1 MASLYS
7 GGYYNNINI
16 VNPYN
21 LVNSNTN
28 VNNYSSMVK
37 MYSPIVNNPPKVQY
51 INQNNSPPFLYE
63 EEKTS
68 INQPLKNLY
77 NNNTFQINRI
87 VNQYQVPI
95 ANINYNSK
103 KIPRFYSK
111 PGENIIFTNNNYLGN
126 NNQPK
131 NIQRSNTVNYNP
143 RLTAIPKANHKFYY
157 NLINNNL
164 QSAGRRTV
172 SNNNRLF
179 TSKNNNSQLNK
190 TLNNIK
196 VVHINH
202 INNNDNKIPLNN
214 KNNFPNLV
222 EVTKITNNSNNNNLK
237 NYALV
242 NENRINNIKQIK
254 IENNENLETNND
266 NYKKNN
272 EANKSEEIFMI
283 APKVT
288 KIMNEKQE
296 NYRQIKD
303 IDLFD
308 NTDEFIQHHE
318 QMKSLEKSSKNPLIN
333 DKINQF
339 AYSAHLPNT
348 VKQLNNSYDI
358 PNIYSNI
365 NIYNNNINY
374 TQQNTFDNIEK
385 QEKEHQK
392 QPLTPLFKEKE
403 NQNQPLISLFTE
415 KEHQKQPLTP
425 LFKEKENQNQP
436 LISLFNEE
444 HQKQPLTPLFT
455 EKENQNQPLISLL
468 NEKKHQNQTVAPFL
482 TDNSEIM
489 SNTKCYEY
497 YRTTINSPV
506 TSYGYS
512 QDQNTKHRNY
522 MEDEGRAIENFNGD
536 PNKILFCLFDGHGGG
551 QVSKFLQEN
560 FGKYMKK
567 ILNYNNMISGFT
579 LLFKAIDEDI
589 KKLNCPNV
597 GSTATIV
604 YIEKLKENNKRILYC
619 ANVGD
624 SRCVLVS
631 KNGVYRLSYDD
642 RVKDP
647 QESERINK
655 NGGIIVNNRV
665 YGQLM
670 LSRSFGDWRI
680 KDVGVIVDP
689 HIIRYELTDDDS
701 FCVIAS
707 DGVWDVLKDEECSV
721 LEKMYVNTGEMSKK
735 IITECLRRNSFDNL
749 SCFVIKKKKKI
760 IK

>member
-164 QSAGRRTV
+164 QSVGRRTV
-172 SNNNRLF
+172 SNNNRIF
-179 TSKNNNSQLNK
+179 TIKKNNNSQLNN

-196 VVHINH
+196 VVHINQ
-202 INNNDNKIPLNN
+202 INNNDNNKIPLNN
-214 KNNFPNLV
+214 KNNFPNLAK
-222 EVTKITNNSNNNNLK
+222 VTKITNNINNNNYVL
-237 NYALV
+237 L
-242 NENRINNIKQIK
+242 NENKINNINQIK
-254 IENNENLETNND
+254 IENNENLQKTNNN

-272 EANKSEEIFMI
+272 ETNKTDEIFMI
-283 APKVT
+283 APKDT
-288 KIMNEKQE
+288 KIKNEEQE
-296 NYRQIKD
+296 NYLQTND

-308 NTDEFIQHHE
+308 NIDEFIQHHE

-333 DKINQF
+333 DKINTRSQF

-348 VKQLNNSYDI
+348 VKNLNNNYDI
-358 PNIYSNI
+358 QNIYSNT

-374 TQQNTFDNIEK
+374 TQQNLFDNIEK
-385 QEKEHQK
+385 QEKEHQNQPLTTLFTEK
-392 QPLTPLFKEKE
+392 EYQNQPLTPLLYE
-403 NQNQPLISLFTE
+403 NE
-415 KEHQKQPLTP
+415 
-425 LFKEKENQNQP
+425 
-436 LISLFNEE
+436 
-444 HQKQPLTPLFT
+444 
-455 EKENQNQPLISLL
+455 
-468 NEKKHQNQTVAPFL
+468 HQNQTDTPFL
-482 TDNSEIM
+482 TGNSEIM
-489 SNTKCYEY
+489 SDTKCYEY

-512 QDQNTKHRNY
+512 QDQNAKHRNY

-579 LLFKAIDEDI
+579 TLFRAIDEDI

-707 DGVWDVLKDEECSV
+707 DGVWDVLKDEECSI

-749 SCFVIKKKKKI
+749 SCFVISLK
-760 IK
+760 

>member
-143 RLTAIPKANHKFYY
+143 RPTAIPKANHKYYY

-164 QSAGRRTV
+164 QSVGRRTV
-172 SNNNRLF
+172 SNNNRIF
-179 TSKNNNSQLNK
+179 TIKKNNNSQLNN

-196 VVHINH
+196 VVHINQ
-202 INNNDNKIPLNN
+202 INNNDNNKIPLIN
-214 KNNFPNLV
+214 KNNFPNLAK
-222 EVTKITNNSNNNNLK
+222 VTKITNNINNNNYVL
-237 NYALV
+237 L
-242 NENRINNIKQIK
+242 NENKINNINQIK
-254 IENNENLETNND
+254 IENNENLQKSNND

-272 EANKSEEIFMI
+272 ETNKADEIFMI
-283 APKVT
+283 APKDT
-288 KIMNEKQE
+288 KIKNEEQE
-296 NYRQIKD
+296 NYLQTND

-308 NTDEFIQHHE
+308 NIDEFIQHHE

-333 DKINQF
+333 DKINTRSQF

-348 VKQLNNSYDI
+348 VKNLNNNYDI
-358 PNIYSNI
+358 QNIYSNT

-374 TQQNTFDNIEK
+374 TQQNLFDNIEK
-385 QEKEHQK
+385 QEKEHQNQPLTTLFTEK
-392 QPLTPLFKEKE
+392 EYQNQPLTPLLYE
-403 NQNQPLISLFTE
+403 NE
-415 KEHQKQPLTP
+415 
-425 LFKEKENQNQP
+425 
-436 LISLFNEE
+436 
-444 HQKQPLTPLFT
+444 
-455 EKENQNQPLISLL
+455 
-468 NEKKHQNQTVAPFL
+468 HQNQTDTPFL
-482 TDNSEIM
+482 TGNSEIM
-489 SNTKCYEY
+489 SDTKCYEY

-512 QDQNTKHRNY
+512 QDQNAKHRNY

-579 LLFKAIDEDI
+579 TLFRAIDEDI

-647 QESERINK
+647 QENERINK

-707 DGVWDVLKDEECSV
+707 DGVWDVLKDEECSI

-749 SCFVIKKKKKI
+749 SCFVISLK
-760 IK
+760 

>member
-111 PGENIIFTNNNYLGN
+111 PGENIIFTKNNDLGN

-131 NIQRSNTVNYNP
+131 KIQRSNTVNYNP
-143 RLTAIPKANHKFYY
+143 RPTAIPKANHKYYY

-164 QSAGRRTV
+164 QSVGRRTV
-172 SNNNRLF
+172 SNNNRIF
-179 TSKNNNSQLNK
+179 TIKKNNNSQLNN

-196 VVHINH
+196 VVHINQ
-202 INNNDNKIPLNN
+202 INNNDNNKIPLNN
-214 KNNFPNLV
+214 KNNFPNLAK
-222 EVTKITNNSNNNNLK
+222 VTKITNNINNNNYVL
-237 NYALV
+237 L
-242 NENRINNIKQIK
+242 NENKINNINQIK
-254 IENNENLETNND
+254 IENNENLQKSNND

-272 EANKSEEIFMI
+272 ETNKADEIFMI
-283 APKVT
+283 APKDT
-288 KIMNEKQE
+288 KIKNEEQE
-296 NYRQIKD
+296 NYLQTND

-308 NTDEFIQHHE
+308 NIDEFIQHHE

-333 DKINQF
+333 DKINTRSQF

-348 VKQLNNSYDI
+348 VKNLNNNYDI
-358 PNIYSNI
+358 QNIYSNT

-374 TQQNTFDNIEK
+374 TQQNLFDNIEK
-385 QEKEHQK
+385 QENEHQNQPLTTLFTEK
-392 QPLTPLFKEKE
+392 EYQNQPLTPLLYE
-403 NQNQPLISLFTE
+403 NE
-415 KEHQKQPLTP
+415 
-425 LFKEKENQNQP
+425 
-436 LISLFNEE
+436 
-444 HQKQPLTPLFT
+444 
-455 EKENQNQPLISLL
+455 
-468 NEKKHQNQTVAPFL
+468 HQNQTDTPFL
-482 TDNSEIM
+482 TGNSEIM
-489 SNTKCYEY
+489 SDTKCYEY

-512 QDQNTKHRNY
+512 QDQNAKHRNY

-579 LLFKAIDEDI
+579 TLFRAIDEDI

-647 QESERINK
+647 QENERINK

-680 KDVGVIVDP
+680 RDVGVIVDP

-749 SCFVIKKKKKI
+749 SCFVISLK
-760 IK
+760 

>member
-126 NNQPK
+126 NNRPK

-143 RLTAIPKANHKFYY
+143 RPTAIPKANHKYYY

-164 QSAGRRTV
+164 QSVGRRTV
-172 SNNNRLF
+172 SNNNRIF
-179 TSKNNNSQLNK
+179 TIKKNNNSQLNN

-196 VVHINH
+196 VVHINQ
-202 INNNDNKIPLNN
+202 INNNDNNKIPLNN
-214 KNNFPNLV
+214 KNNFPNLAK
-222 EVTKITNNSNNNNLK
+222 VTKITNNINNNNYVL
-237 NYALV
+237 L
-242 NENRINNIKQIK
+242 NENKINNINQIK
-254 IENNENLETNND
+254 IENNENLQKSNND

-272 EANKSEEIFMI
+272 ETNKADEIFMI
-283 APKVT
+283 APKDT
-288 KIMNEKQE
+288 KIKNEEQE
-296 NYRQIKD
+296 NYLQTND

-308 NTDEFIQHHE
+308 NIDEFIQHHE

-333 DKINQF
+333 DKINTRSQF

-348 VKQLNNSYDI
+348 VKNLNNNYDI
-358 PNIYSNI
+358 QNIYSNT
-365 NIYNNNINY
+365 NIYNNDVNY
-374 TQQNTFDNIEK
+374 AQRNLFDNIEK
-385 QEKEHQK
+385 QENEHQNQPLTTLFTEK
-392 QPLTPLFKEKE
+392 EYQNQPLTPLLYE
-403 NQNQPLISLFTE
+403 NE
-415 KEHQKQPLTP
+415 
-425 LFKEKENQNQP
+425 
-436 LISLFNEE
+436 
-444 HQKQPLTPLFT
+444 
-455 EKENQNQPLISLL
+455 
-468 NEKKHQNQTVAPFL
+468 HQNQTDTPFL
-482 TDNSEIM
+482 TGNSEIM
-489 SNTKCYEY
+489 SDTKCYEY

-512 QDQNTKHRNY
+512 QDQNAKHRNY

-579 LLFKAIDEDI
+579 TLFRAIDEDI

-647 QESERINK
+647 QENERINK

-749 SCFVIKKKKKI
+749 SCFVISLK
-760 IK
+760 

>member
-131 NIQRSNTVNYNP
+131 NIQRSNTANYNP
-143 RLTAIPKANHKFYY
+143 RPTAIPKANHKYYY

-164 QSAGRRTV
+164 QSVGRRTV
-172 SNNNRLF
+172 SNNNRIF
-179 TSKNNNSQLNK
+179 TIKKNNNSQLNN

-196 VVHINH
+196 VVHINQ
-202 INNNDNKIPLNN
+202 INNNDNNKIPLNN
-214 KNNFPNLV
+214 KNNFPNLAK
-222 EVTKITNNSNNNNLK
+222 VTKITNNINNNNYVL
-237 NYALV
+237 L
-242 NENRINNIKQIK
+242 NENKINNINQIK
-254 IENNENLETNND
+254 IENNENLQKSNND

-272 EANKSEEIFMI
+272 ETNKTDEIFMI
-283 APKVT
+283 APKDT
-288 KIMNEKQE
+288 KIKNEEQE
-296 NYRQIKD
+296 NYLQTND

-308 NTDEFIQHHE
+308 NIDEFIQHHE

-333 DKINQF
+333 DKINTRSQF

-348 VKQLNNSYDI
+348 VKNLNNNYDI
-358 PNIYSNI
+358 QNIYSNT

-374 TQQNTFDNIEK
+374 TQQNLFDNIEK
-385 QEKEHQK
+385 QEKEHQNQPLTTLFTK
-392 QPLTPLFKEKE
+392 KEYQNQPLTPLLYE
-403 NQNQPLISLFTE
+403 NE
-415 KEHQKQPLTP
+415 
-425 LFKEKENQNQP
+425 
-436 LISLFNEE
+436 
-444 HQKQPLTPLFT
+444 
-455 EKENQNQPLISLL
+455 
-468 NEKKHQNQTVAPFL
+468 HQNQTDTPFL
-482 TDNSEIM
+482 TGNSEIM
-489 SNTKCYEY
+489 SDTKCYEY

-512 QDQNTKHRNY
+512 QDQNAKHRNY

-579 LLFKAIDEDI
+579 TLFRAIDEDI

-749 SCFVIKKKKKI
+749 SCFVISLK
-760 IK
+760 

>member
-143 RLTAIPKANHKFYY
+143 RPTAIPKANHKYYY
-157 NLINNNL
+157 NLTNNNL
-164 QSAGRRTV
+164 QSVGRRTV
-172 SNNNRLF
+172 SNNNRIF
-179 TSKNNNSQLNK
+179 TIKKNNNSQLNN

-196 VVHINH
+196 VVHINQ
-202 INNNDNKIPLNN
+202 INNNDNNKIPLNN
-214 KNNFPNLV
+214 KNNFPNLAK
-222 EVTKITNNSNNNNLK
+222 VTKITNNINNNNYVL
-237 NYALV
+237 L
-242 NENRINNIKQIK
+242 NENKINNINQIK
-254 IENNENLETNND
+254 IENNENLQKSNND

-272 EANKSEEIFMI
+272 ETNKTDEIFMI
-283 APKVT
+283 APKDT
-288 KIMNEKQE
+288 KIKNEEQE
-296 NYRQIKD
+296 NYLQTND

-308 NTDEFIQHHE
+308 NIDEFIQHHE

-333 DKINQF
+333 DKINTRSQF

-348 VKQLNNSYDI
+348 VKNLNNNYDI
-358 PNIYSNI
+358 QNIYSNT

-374 TQQNTFDNIEK
+374 TQQNLFDNIEK
-385 QEKEHQK
+385 QEKEHQN
-392 QPLTPLFKEKE
+392 QPLTT
-403 NQNQPLISLFTE
+403 LFTE
-415 KEHQKQPLTP
+415 KEY
-425 LFKEKENQNQP
+425 QNQP
-436 LISLFNEE
+436 LAPLLYENE
-444 HQKQPLTPLFT
+444 
-455 EKENQNQPLISLL
+455 
-468 NEKKHQNQTVAPFL
+468 HQNQTDTPFL
-482 TDNSEIM
+482 TGNSEIM
-489 SNTKCYEY
+489 SDTKCYEY

-512 QDQNTKHRNY
+512 QDQNAKHRNY

-579 LLFKAIDEDI
+579 TLFRAIDEDI

-647 QESERINK
+647 QENERINK

-749 SCFVIKKKKKI
+749 SCFVISLK
-760 IK
+760 

>member
-1 MASLYS
+1 MNFNKYLNYYYKNIKIKYLKEMASLYS

-21 LVNSNTN
+21 LVNSNTK
-28 VNNYSSMVK
+28 VINNYSSMVK
-37 MYSPIVNNPPKVQY
+37 MYSPMVNNSPKVQY
-51 INQNNSPPFLYE
+51 INQNNAPPFLFE
-63 EEKTS
+63 EEKSS

-77 NNNTFQINRI
+77 NNNPFQINRI
-87 VNQYQVPI
+87 ASQYQVPI
-95 ANINYNSK
+95 ANINYNGKRIS
-103 KIPRFYSK
+103 RFYSK
-111 PGENIIFTNNNYLGN
+111 PGENIIFTNNNYLDN

-143 RLTAIPKANHKFYY
+143 RQTAIPKANHKYYY

-164 QSAGRRTV
+164 QSNGRRTV
-172 SNNNRLF
+172 SNNNRIF
-179 TSKNNNSQLNK
+179 TLKKNNDSQLNN

-196 VVHINH
+196 VVHINQ

-222 EVTKITNNSNNNNLK
+222 KVTKIINNNNNNNLN
-237 NYALV
+237 NYVLI
-242 NENRINNIKQIK
+242 NESKINNINQIK
-254 IENNENLETNND
+254 MENNENLEKTNND
-266 NYKKNN
+266 NYKKNS
-272 EANKSEEIFMI
+272 ETNKTEDIFMI
-283 APKVT
+283 IPKET
-288 KIMNEKQE
+288 KIKNEEQE
-296 NYRQIKD
+296 NFLQTKD
-303 IDLFD
+303 NDLFD
-308 NTDEFIQHHE
+308 NIDEFIHHHE

-333 DKINQF
+333 DKINTRSQF
-339 AYSAHLPNT
+339 AYSAHLPNN
-348 VKQLNNSYDI
+348 VKNLNSNYDI
-358 PNIYSNI
+358 PNIYSNT

-374 TQQNTFDNIEK
+374 TQQNAFDNIEK
-385 QEKEHQK
+385 QEKEY
-392 QPLTPLFKEKE
+392 
-403 NQNQPLISLFTE
+403 QN
-415 KEHQKQPLTP
+415 
-425 LFKEKENQNQP
+425 
-436 LISLFNEE
+436 
-444 HQKQPLTPLFT
+444 QPLTPLFT
-455 EKENQNQPLISLL
+455 EKEYQNQPLTPLFY
-468 NEKKHQNQTVAPFL
+468 EKEHQNQKVTPFL
-482 TDNSEIM
+482 TDNGEIM
-489 SNTKCYEY
+489 SNTKCNEY

-512 QDQNTKHRNY
+512 QDQNAKHRNY
-522 MEDEGRAIENFNGD
+522 MEDEGRAIENLNGD

-579 LLFKAIDEDI
+579 TLFKAIDEDI

-689 HIIRYELTDDDS
+689 HIIRYELSDDDS

-721 LEKMYVNTGEMSKK
+721 LEKMYMNTGEMSKK
-735 IITECLRRNSFDNL
+735 IISECLRRNSFDNL
-749 SCFVIKKKKKI
+749 SCFVISLK
-760 IK
+760 

>member
-1 MASLYS
+1 MNFNKYLNYYYKNIKIKYLKEMASLYS

-21 LVNSNTN
+21 LVNSNTK
-28 VNNYSSMVK
+28 VINNYSSMVK
-37 MYSPIVNNPPKVQY
+37 MYSPMVNNSPKVQY
-51 INQNNSPPFLYE
+51 INQNNAPPFLFE
-63 EEKTS
+63 EEKSS

-77 NNNTFQINRI
+77 NNNPFQINRI
-87 VNQYQVPI
+87 ASQYQVPI
-95 ANINYNSK
+95 ANINYNGKRIS
-103 KIPRFYSK
+103 RFYSK
-111 PGENIIFTNNNYLGN
+111 PGENIIFTNNNYLDN

-143 RLTAIPKANHKFYY
+143 RQTAIPKANHKYYY

-164 QSAGRRTV
+164 QSNGRRTV
-172 SNNNRLF
+172 SNNNRIF
-179 TSKNNNSQLNK
+179 TLKKNNDSQLNN

-196 VVHINH
+196 VVHINQ

-222 EVTKITNNSNNNNLK
+222 KVTKIINNNNNNNLN
-237 NYALV
+237 NYVLI
-242 NENRINNIKQIK
+242 NESKINNINQIK
-254 IENNENLETNND
+254 MENNENLEKTNND
-266 NYKKNN
+266 NYKKNS
-272 EANKSEEIFMI
+272 ETNKTEDIFMI
-283 APKVT
+283 IPKET
-288 KIMNEKQE
+288 KIKNEEQE
-296 NYRQIKD
+296 NFLQTKD
-303 IDLFD
+303 NDLFD
-308 NTDEFIQHHE
+308 NIDEFIQHHE

-333 DKINQF
+333 DKINTRSQF
-339 AYSAHLPNT
+339 AYSAHLPNN
-348 VKQLNNSYDI
+348 VKNLNSNYDI
-358 PNIYSNI
+358 PNIYSNT

-374 TQQNTFDNIEK
+374 TQQNAFDNIEK
-385 QEKEHQK
+385 QEKEY
-392 QPLTPLFKEKE
+392 
-403 NQNQPLISLFTE
+403 QN
-415 KEHQKQPLTP
+415 
-425 LFKEKENQNQP
+425 
-436 LISLFNEE
+436 
-444 HQKQPLTPLFT
+444 QPLTPLFT
-455 EKENQNQPLISLL
+455 EKEYQNQPLTPLFY
-468 NEKKHQNQTVAPFL
+468 EKEHQNQKVTPFL
-482 TDNSEIM
+482 TDNGEIM
-489 SNTKCYEY
+489 SNTKCNEY

-512 QDQNTKHRNY
+512 QDQNAKHRNY
-522 MEDEGRAIENFNGD
+522 MEDEGRAIENLNGD

-579 LLFKAIDEDI
+579 TLFKAIDEDI

-689 HIIRYELTDDDS
+689 HIIRYELSDDDS

-721 LEKMYVNTGEMSKK
+721 LEKMYMNTGEMSKK
-735 IITECLRRNSFDNL
+735 IISECLRRNSFDNL
-749 SCFVIKKKKKI
+749 SCFVISLK
-760 IK
+760 